1 MRILL
6 VEDNA
11 MLRRSTSLLLSKWCK
26 DSEVLTAEDGETAI
40 EMLQAESFDLVFLD
54 NELPNMQGHEVAREV
69 QQTSLSK
76 IPWLVGLSGHV
87 SEHERNLF
95 LKSGMNDAIQKP
107 LSLKKFNEVIAK
119 LQPL

>member
-54 NELPNMQGHEVAREV
+54 NELPKMQGHEVAREV
-69 QQTSLSK
+69 HQKSLPK
-76 IPWLVGLSGHV
+76 MPWLVGLSGHV